1 MKPIYTLFILL
12 ALCFH
17 AVLAQVP
24 VPVFTNAA
32 YQVFSPKIS
41 SDGSSMVYASNING
55 TMELFLCKNQ
65 GTKENPL
72 WGVPET
78 LIFEG
83 GSLGIGVQLSHP
95 CLNATGDVLF
105 FTSVLQE
112 NLGGTDIYFSRWTN
126 GKWQQPQNIANVNSM
141 FDEEAPMISVDNRYL
156 FFSRKHPGE
165 KSGEFVS
172 KIYYAKRL
180 EDGNWGV
187 PVLLPSNINSAD
199 ENYPFLSADN
209 KLMFFASRRKND
221 LDGYN
226 LYVSKRFAENL
237 WGDPEPLPGVNTDY
251 DDVSPS
257 LAVNSQSIYY
267 NQLQFKKK
275 EWLGAAYQLS
285 VPEQYKVNPVFEF
298 EGKVL
303 DKNSQIP
310 LDASILLRYTD
321 TREQFLSLA
330 TTMPDGAYRF
340 YLTPGREFEMEV
352 FCPYYSHQFLT
363 FDAGFK
369 TTIPKEP
376 VINHFELFNQVVLI
390 LNVFDREIFEP
401 LQGSI
406 KFLDEASPGAVN
418 YLGNG
423 RYQIELNVGKHH
435 ELEIL
440 VPNYEPYVFTFDLSS
455 AILFNEFE
463 RDVELEPSK
472 TQFEINIADMETDE
486 AINEVEIV
494 ITNLEKNETIVKK
507 VRKDENG
514 KFVVD
519 LRAGDKYEIDVNG
532 PKGYAFYNTKVDMS
546 DTENK
551 KLDVKLKPLKAKT
564 KLVLNDIT
572 FETNSADL
580 NTSSYEELDRVI
592 KLLIDNPDIKIE
604 ISAHSD
610 NVGSDAYNMKL
621 SSKRAQSV
629 VDYLISGQLPLERLI
644 AKGYGESMPIASNDT
659 EENRAKNRRVEL
671 KIIDVNENEN
681 PQENE

>member
-1 MKPIYTLFILL
+1 MKPTYALFIVLT
-12 ALCFH
+12 LCFH

-24 VPVFTNAA
+24 EPVFVNAA
-32 YQVFSPKIS
+32 YQVFFPKIS
-41 SDGSSMVYASNING
+41 SDGSSMVYASNKSG
-55 TMELFLCKNQ
+55 TLELYQCKNQ
-65 GTKENPL
+65 GTTESPV
-72 WGVPET
+72 WGAPE
-78 LIFEG
+78 LMIFES
-83 GSLGIGVQLSHP
+83 GSLGIGIQLSHP

-112 NLGGTDIYFSRWTN
+112 SMGGTDIYYSKWDN
-126 GKWQQPQNIANVNSM
+126 GKWQQPKNVVNINSM

-165 KSGEFVS
+165 KSGEFIS

-180 EDGNWGV
+180 EDGSWGV
-187 PVLLPSNINSAD
+187 PVMLPSNINHTD
-199 ENYPFLSADN
+199 ENFPFLSADN
-209 KLMFFASRRKND
+209 KLMFFASKRKND

-226 LYVSKRFAENL
+226 LFVSKRFAENL
-237 WGDPEPLPGVNTDY
+237 WGDPEPLLAGNTDF
-251 DDVSPS
+251 DDVCPS
-257 LAVNSQSIYY
+257 LAVNSKQMYY
-267 NQLQFKKK
+267 SQLQFKKK
-275 EWLGAAYQLS
+275 EWLGAAYQLD
-285 VPEQYKVNPVFEF
+285 VPTQYAINPVYEF
-298 EGKVL
+298 EGKVF
-303 DKNSQIP
+303 DKNSQSP
-310 LDASILLRYTD
+310 LDATILLRYTD
-321 TREQFLSLA
+321 TREQFLSLT
-330 TTMPDGAYRF
+330 TTMPEGAYRF

-363 FDAGFK
+363 FDASFK

-376 VINHFELFNQVVLI
+376 VINHFELFNKVLLI
-390 LNVFDREIFEP
+390 LNVFDQELFEP
-401 LQGSI
+401 LQGNI
-406 KFLDEASPGAVN
+406 KFLEEANPGATN

-423 RYQIELNVGKHH
+423 RYQLELNLGKSYN
-435 ELEIL
+435 LEIK
-440 VPNYEPYVFTFDLSS
+440 VPNYEPYIFTFDLTD

-472 TQFEINIADMETDE
+472 TQFEINIADIETDE

-580 NTSSYEELDRVI
+580 NSSSYEELDRVI

-629 VDYLISGQLPLERLI
+629 VDYLVNGQLSLERLI
-644 AKGYGESMPIASNDT
+644 AKGYGESTPVVANDT

>member
-1 MKPIYTLFILL
+1 
-12 ALCFH
+12 
-17 AVLAQVP
+17 
-24 VPVFTNAA
+24 
-32 YQVFSPKIS
+32 
-41 SDGSSMVYASNING
+41 
-55 TMELFLCKNQ
+55 
-65 GTKENPL
+65 
-72 WGVPET
+72 
-78 LIFEG
+78 
-83 GSLGIGVQLSHP
+83 
-95 CLNATGDVLF
+95 
-105 FTSVLQE
+105 
-112 NLGGTDIYFSRWTN
+112 
-126 GKWQQPQNIANVNSM
+126 M
-141 FDEEAPMISVDNRYL
+141 F
-156 FFSRKHPGE
+156 
-165 KSGEFVS
+165 
-172 KIYYAKRL
+172 
-180 EDGNWGV
+180 
-187 PVLLPSNINSAD
+187 
-199 ENYPFLSADN
+199 
-209 KLMFFASRRKND
+209 
-221 LDGYN
+221 
-226 LYVSKRFAENL
+226 
-237 WGDPEPLPGVNTDY
+237 
-251 DDVSPS
+251 
-257 LAVNSQSIYY
+257 Y

-275 EWLGAAYQLS
+275 EWLGAAYQLP
-285 VPEQYKVNPVFEF
+285 VPAQYSVNPVFEF

-303 DKNSQIP
+303 DRNSQLS
-310 LDASILLRYTD
+310 LDATILLRYTD
-321 TREQFLSLA
+321 TREQFLSLT
-330 TTMPDGAYRF
+330 TTMPGGAYRF

-352 FCPYYSHQFLT
+352 FSPYYSHQFLT

-376 VINHFELFNQVVLI
+376 VVNKFELFNQVILI

-406 KFLDEASPGAVN
+406 KFLDETNPGTVN
-418 YLGNG
+418 YMGNG
-423 RYQIELNVGKHH
+423 RYQMELSVGKNH
-435 ELEIL
+435 ELEIQ
-440 VPNYEPYVFTFDLSS
+440 VPNYEPYIFTFDLSS

-592 KLLIDNPDIKIE
+592 KLLIDNPEIKIE

-610 NVGSDAYNMKL
+610 NVGSVAYNMKL

-644 AKGYGESMPIASNDT
+644 AKGYGESMPVASNDS

>member
-1 MKPIYTLFILL
+1 MKLIYTLFILL
-12 ALCFH
+12 ALCFQI
-17 AVLAQVP
+17 VLAQVS
-24 VPVFTNAA
+24 VPVFTNAS
-32 YQVFSPKIS
+32 YPVFSPKIN
-41 SDGSSMVYASNING
+41 SDGSSMVYASNITGN
-55 TMELFLCKNQ
+55 MELYRCKNQ
-65 GTKENPL
+65 GTKESPV
-72 WGVPET
+72 WGVPEV
-78 LIFEG
+78 LIFEA

-95 CLNATGDVLF
+95 CLNATGDMLF

-112 NLGGTDIYFSRWTN
+112 NLGGTDIYFSRWAN
-126 GKWQQPQNIANVNSM
+126 GKWQQPQNIGNVNSM

-156 FFSRKHPGE
+156 FFSRKQPGE
-165 KSGEFVS
+165 KSGELVS
-172 KIYYAKRL
+172 KIFYAKKL
-180 EDGNWGV
+180 EDGNWGA
-187 PVLLPSNINSAD
+187 PVLLSSNINSTD

-209 KLMFFASRRKND
+209 KLLFFSSKRKND

-237 WGDPEPLPGVNTDY
+237 WGDPELLPGVNTDF

-257 LAVNSQSIYY
+257 LAVNSNLMFY

-275 EWLGAAYQLS
+275 EWLGAAYQLP
-285 VPEQYKVNPVFEF
+285 VPAQYSVNPVFEF
-298 EGKVL
+298 LGRVF
-303 DKNSQIP
+303 DKNSQAP
-310 LDASILLRYTD
+310 LDATILLRYTD
-321 TREQFLSLA
+321 TREQFLSLT
-330 TTMPDGAYRF
+330 TTMPEGTYRF

-352 FCPYYSHQFLT
+352 FCKNYSHQFLT

-376 VINHFELFNQVVLI
+376 VVNQFELFNQVILI

-406 KFLDEASPGAVN
+406 KFLDETNPGTVN

-423 RYQIELNVGKHH
+423 RYQMELSVGKNH

-440 VPNYEPYVFTFDLSS
+440 VPNYEPYIFTFDLSS

-514 KFVVD
+514 KFIVD

-592 KLLIDNPDIKIE
+592 KLLIDNPEIKIE

-610 NVGSDAYNMKL
+610 NVGSDAYNLKL

-644 AKGYGESMPIASNDT
+644 AKGYGESMPVASNDT

>member
-1 MKPIYTLFILL
+1 MKPTYALFLILTLCLP
-12 ALCFH
+12 AL
-17 AVLAQVP
+17 LAQVP
-24 VPVFTNAA
+24 EATFTHADQGVF
-32 YQVFSPKIS
+32 FPKIS
-41 SDGSSMVYASNING
+41 SDGSSMVYASNKSG
-55 TMELFLCKNQ
+55 TLELYQCKNQ
-65 GTKENPL
+65 GTLEHPV
-72 WGVPET
+72 WGVPE
-78 LIFEG
+78 LMVFEG
-83 GSLGIGVQLSHP
+83 GSLGIGVQLGHP
-95 CLNATGDVLF
+95 CLNATGDELF

-112 NLGGTDIYFSRWTN
+112 SKGGTDIYYSKWAN
-126 GKWQQPQNIANVNSM
+126 GKWQLPQNVVNINSM
-141 FDEEAPMISVDNRYL
+141 FDDEAPMISVDNRYL
-156 FFSRKHPGE
+156 FFSRKNPGV

-172 KIYYAKRL
+172 KIYYAKRQK
-180 EDGNWGV
+180 DGSWGV
-187 PVLLPSNINSAD
+187 PVMLPPSINSSD
-199 ENYPFLSADN
+199 ESYPFMSADN
-209 KLMFFASRRKND
+209 KLLFFASKRKND

-226 LYVSKRFAENL
+226 LFVSKRFAENI
-237 WGDPEPLPGVNTDY
+237 WGDPEPITAANTDF

-257 LAVNSQSIYY
+257 LAVNSQRLYY
-267 NQLQFKKK
+267 GQMQLKKK
-275 EWLGAAYQLS
+275 EWLGGSYQMD
-285 VPEQYKVNPVFEF
+285 VPAKYGVNPVFEF
-298 EGKVL
+298 KGKVL
-303 DKNSQIP
+303 DKNSQTP
-310 LDASILLRYTD
+310 PQATILLRYTD
-321 TREQFLSLA
+321 TREQFLSLN
-330 TTMPDGAYRF
+330 TSLPEGAYRF

-352 FCPYYSHQFLT
+352 FCPFYSHQFLT

-369 TTIPKEP
+369 TVISKEP
-376 VINHFELFNQVVLI
+376 VVNNFELFNKALLI
-390 LNVFDREIFEP
+390 LNVFDQELFEP
-401 LQGSI
+401 LQGTI
-406 KFLDEASPGAVN
+406 KFLDDANAGGVSF
-418 YLGNG
+418 LGNG
-423 RYQIELNVGKHH
+423 RYQIELNLGKNYRM
-435 ELEIL
+435 EIA
-440 VPNYEPYVFTFDLSS
+440 VPNYEPYIFTFDLTD
-455 AILFNEFE
+455 AILFSEFE

-472 TQFEINIADMETDE
+472 TQFEINIADLETDQ
-486 AINEVEIV
+486 AIDEVEIV

-592 KLLIDNPDIKIE
+592 KLLIDNPDIRIE
-604 ISAHSD
+604 IAAHSD

-629 VDYLISGQLPLERLI
+629 VDYLVNGQLPLERLI
-644 AKGYGESMPIASNDT
+644 AKGYGESAPIVPNDT